1 MTKEEFLKSMNTSEE
16 KLKKEKKEVVKF
28 DDGDPECPGWEIRY
42 IDEVKCVDIAL
53 GCKCS
58 ISNTLHDKL

>member
-1 MTKEEFLKSMNTSEE
+1 MTKNEFLKSIGTTEE
-16 KLKKEKKEVVKF
+16 KLKAEKKEVIKF
-28 DDGDPECPGWEIRY
+28 DDGDPECLGWEVRY
-42 IDEVKCVDIAL
+42 IDEKQCVDISM